1 MVQFKFHHKVVPYL
15 YVIIKYWDGDY
26 IINEEHLYSNQEG
39 MIPLK
44 QNKHIQICIDSRS
57 FFKDFKKNEVSPT
70 MHLKI
75 DQQRFQLLH
84 VKLKYIL
91 NCYQIPIKKDIE
103 TNYVQYQKLMGV
115 ENYPITHYFILSIIN
130 QMYLELQEH

>member
-1 MVQFKFHHKVVPYL
+1 
-15 YVIIKYWDGDY
+15 
-26 IINEEHLYSNQEG
+26 

-57 FFKDFKKNEVSPT
+57 FFKDFKKNEVSPI